1 MPGVLVIEEGKA
13 DADKRARFTGGGEDP
28 PSVLLG
34 KEARFNMSK
43 VSSGNSFMYF
53 STPDVLATQ
62 FFTGSWFG

>member
-1 MPGVLVIEEGKA
+1 MPGVLAIKEGTPSSA

-43 VSSGNSFMYF
+43 VSSGNSFLY
-53 STPDVLATQ
+53 SSAPDVLLA
-62 FFTGSWFG
+62 